1 MVLIPAYNPC
11 GGASLGYTTEE
22 KVVVRDEDEEVLEGH
37 VVVVQLIMVGITHL
51 RYGIY
56 SCRLNLGRRINH
68 CYDYCV
74 GQADNIKYLYKVVTH
89 NGS

>member
-51 RYGIY
+51 RYG
-56 SCRLNLGRRINH
+56 S
-68 CYDYCV
+68 
-74 GQADNIKYLYKVVTH
+74 
-89 NGS
+89 